1 MYLFFTT
8 GCVPLET
15 PSAFPTSFYPCL
27 HAFLSYVHLKVT
39 RRTDFAHLITLT
51 WSIFF
56 LPLFYPPKPNPL
68 AHSPSELR
76 SYAPLVDSSLR
87 DANRSVLPLN
97 SEIYLRCRSSRL
109 PSSQVL
115 DSTVGR
121 SLASLLVLAG
131 SPLCCFLHPTTSG
144 FFREIQSCDAIS
156 QRWQALLQD

>member
-1 MYLFFTT
+1 MKHRLLSLLVSILAFTLFCHMFTSKLPGALT
-8 GCVPLET
+8 
-15 PSAFPTSFYPCL
+15 L
-27 HAFLSYVHLKVT
+27 HLFL
-39 RRTDFAHLITLT
+39 HLITLT